1 MLSCCQKVGKSGC
14 GDGEQSFCL
23 ICLSLLSPLARRRS
37 RAIRDRF
44 RINNRIRAREVR
56 LIDENGT
63 QVGIVPLREALAM
76 AEERGY
82 DLVEV
87 APNAVPPVCRLL
99 DYGKFRYEQS
109 KKEREARRNQ
119 KQSELKQIRLMPK
132 TDDHDVAVKANQ
144 ARRFL
149 LAGDKVKF
157 NLRFRGREMAH
168 PEIGRQML
176 DQIAEQLSDIAVVEQ
191 KPLMEGRV
199 LSMLLAP
206 TAKVL
211 KAAQQAQKAAAQ
223 RTAQSGAASTKP
235 APAAAAPAAEEEV
248 VEEEELVEDSSE
260 EIEDTDAE
268 EDFFDEDYDD
278 EEDDFDEEEKAERGR
293 RRRR

>member
-1 MLSCCQKVGKSGC
+1 
-14 GDGEQSFCL
+14 
-23 ICLSLLSPLARRRS
+23 
-37 RAIRDRF
+37 
-44 RINNRIRAREVR
+44 
-56 LIDENGT
+56 
-63 QVGIVPLREALAM
+63 M

-176 DQIAEQLSDIAVVEQ
+176 DQIAEQLSDIAVIEQ

-223 RTAQSGAASTKP
+223 RAAQSGTTSTKP
-235 APAAAAPAAEEEV
+235 DAAAAAPVAEEEV
-248 VEEEELVEDSSE
+248 VAEEELVEDSNAEVE
-260 EIEDTDAE
+260 EIEDTEAD

-278 EEDDFDEEEKAERGR
+278 EEDDFDEEEEAERGR

>member
-1 MLSCCQKVGKSGC
+1 M
-14 GDGEQSFCL
+14 
-23 ICLSLLSPLARRRS
+23 
-37 RAIRDRF
+37 
-44 RINNRIRAREVR
+44 R

-63 QVGIVPLREALAM
+63 QVGIVSLREALAM

-119 KQSELKQIRLMPK
+119 KQSELKQIRLMPR
-132 TDDHDVAVKANQ
+132 TDDHDIAVKANQ

-168 PEIGRQML
+168 PEIGRKML
-176 DQIAEQLSDIAVVEQ
+176 DEIAEQLSDIAVIEQ

-223 RTAQSGAASTKP
+223 RQAAASP
-235 APAAAAPAAEEEV
+235 APTPARETDAETAE
-248 VEEEELVEDSSE
+248 EEEELIDESDDVDE
-260 EIEDTDAE
+260 E
-268 EDFFDEDYDD
+268 EDEDLIDE
-278 EEDDFDEEEKAERGR
+278 DFDEEEDDEEFDDDDKRDR
-293 RRRR
+293 RRR

>member
-1 MLSCCQKVGKSGC
+1 M
-14 GDGEQSFCL
+14 
-23 ICLSLLSPLARRRS
+23 
-37 RAIRDRF
+37 
-44 RINNRIRAREVR
+44 NNRIRAREVR

-132 TDDHDVAVKANQ
+132 TDDHDIAVKANQ

-157 NLRFRGREMAH
+157 NLRFRGREVAH
-168 PEIGRQML
+168 PEIGRKML
-176 DQIAEQLSDIAVVEQ
+176 DEIAEQLSDIAIIEQ

-206 TAKVL
+206 NAKVL

-223 RTAQSGAASTKP
+223 RQAAATS
-235 APAAAAPAAEEEV
+235 AAPAQTSSTTSDTPPPDEEV
-248 VEEEELVEDSSE
+248 
-260 EIEDTDAE
+260 E
-268 EDFFDEDYDD
+268 EDEEADDLIDEDYDEDDEIID
-278 EEDDFDEEEKAERGR
+278 EEYDADEDDEDNEDDERER
-293 RRRR
+293 RRR

>member
-1 MLSCCQKVGKSGC
+1 LSTK
-14 GDGEQSFCL
+14 
-23 ICLSLLSPLARRRS
+23 AHRRAVIRWPILGNLFRPYQATFLFVRR

-63 QVGIVPLREALAM
+63 QVGIISIREAQQLA
-76 AEERGY
+76 EDRGL

-109 KKEREARRNQ
+109 KKEREARKNQ
-119 KQSELKQIRLMPK
+119 KQADLKQLRLMPK
-132 TDDHDVAVKANQ
+132 TDDHDIQVKANQ

-157 NLRFRGREMAH
+157 NVRFRGREMAH
-168 PEIGRQML
+168 PDIGREML
-176 DQIAEQLSDIAVVEQ
+176 EQIAEMLRDIVVIEQ

-199 LSMLLAP
+199 LSMLVAP
-206 TAKVL
+206 TPKVL
-211 KAAQQAQKAAAQ
+211 KAAQQAQKAQAQ
-223 RTAQSGAASTKP
+223 KAKNQGAAPT
-235 APAAAAPAAEEEV
+235 AAATATPATAAEE
-248 VEEEELVEDSSE
+248 DE
-260 EIEDTDAE
+260 EIELDDDDGDD
-268 EDFFDEDYDD
+268 EDFDDDDEDFDD
-278 EEDDFDEEEKAERGR
+278 DDDGDEDPKG
-293 RRRR
+293 

>member
-1 MLSCCQKVGKSGC
+1 
-14 GDGEQSFCL
+14 
-23 ICLSLLSPLARRRS
+23 
-37 RAIRDRF
+37 
-44 RINNRIRAREVR
+44 
-56 LIDENGT
+56 
-63 QVGIVPLREALAM
+63 M

-176 DQIAEQLSDIAVVEQ
+176 DQIAEQLSDIAVIEQ

-223 RTAQSGAASTKP
+223 RAAQSGTTSTKP
-235 APAAAAPAAEEEV
+235 DAAAAAPVAEEEV
-248 VEEEELVEDSSE
+248 VAEEELVEDSSAEVE
-260 EIEDTDAE
+260 EIEDTEAD

-278 EEDDFDEEEKAERGR
+278 EEDDFDEEEEAERGR

>member
-1 MLSCCQKVGKSGC
+1 M
-14 GDGEQSFCL
+14 
-23 ICLSLLSPLARRRS
+23 
-37 RAIRDRF
+37 RDRF

-168 PEIGRQML
+168 PEIGRKML
-176 DQIAEQLSDIAVVEQ
+176 DEIAEQLSDIAVIEQ

-223 RTAQSGAASTKP
+223 RQAAANDQSAQ
-235 APAAAAPAAEEEV
+235 APAAPVATPANEEED
-248 VEEEELVEDSSE
+248 LVDED
-260 EIEDTDAE
+260 EIDEDDDLID
-268 EDFFDEDYDD
+268 EDEDYDDDEDEDYDD
-278 EEDDFDEEEKAERGR
+278 EQER

>member
-1 MLSCCQKVGKSGC
+1 
-14 GDGEQSFCL
+14 
-23 ICLSLLSPLARRRS
+23 
-37 RAIRDRF
+37 
-44 RINNRIRAREVR
+44 VR

-176 DQIAEQLSDIAVVEQ
+176 DQIAEQLSDIAVIEQ

-223 RTAQSGAASTKP
+223 RAAQSGTTSTKP
-235 APAAAAPAAEEEV
+235 DAAAAAPVAEEEV
-248 VEEEELVEDSSE
+248 VAEEELVEDSNAEVE
-260 EIEDTDAE
+260 EIEDTEAD

-278 EEDDFDEEEKAERGR
+278 EEDDFDEEEEAERGR